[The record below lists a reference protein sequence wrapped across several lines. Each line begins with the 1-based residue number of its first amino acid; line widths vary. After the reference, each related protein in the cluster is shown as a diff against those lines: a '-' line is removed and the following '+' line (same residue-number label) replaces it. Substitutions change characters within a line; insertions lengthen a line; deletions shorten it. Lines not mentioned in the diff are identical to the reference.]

1 MNFYERQF
9 LQAWEDIHYPPGP
22 EAPEEPMMEPV
33 QVAQAPAQPQA
44 EMKEYDPTMRERIAS
59 FLQSGFEGIGVDRA
73 AARRYS
79 QSLMGGQ
86 SSGLP
91 LSLGVADIVPFLGT
105 ALQTEEA
112 VRLGREAKQ
121 AAERG
126 DVGEAAMLGGLAAVG
141 VAPGAVATAK
151 AVRSAK
157 RKKVE

>member
-9 LQAWEDIHYPPGP
+9 LQAWEETHFPPGP
-22 EAPEEPMMEPV
+22 EMPEEPMMEPV
-33 QVAQAPAQPQA
+33 QVAQA
-44 EMKEYDPTMRERIAS
+44 EMKEYDPTMRERISS
-59 FLQSGFEGIGVDRA
+59 FLQSGFEGLGVDRA

-79 QSLMGGQ
+79 QSLMGGE

-91 LSLGVADIVPFLGT
+91 LSLGMADIVPFLGT

-112 VRLGREAKQ
+112 VRLGKEAKQ
-121 AAERG
+121 SAERG

-141 VAPGAVATAK
+141 AMPGAAATAK